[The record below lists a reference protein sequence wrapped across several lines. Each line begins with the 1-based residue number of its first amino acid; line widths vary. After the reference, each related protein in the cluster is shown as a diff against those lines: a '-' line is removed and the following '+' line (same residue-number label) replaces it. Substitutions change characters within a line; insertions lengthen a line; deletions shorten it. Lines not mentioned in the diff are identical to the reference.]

1 MAPELRSGALDRWKN
16 TSRGPKKQ
24 LNRSEGFPSRGIWS
38 LGAMGE
44 GPGVWEVIPCRV
56 AVALRAKSA
65 KNKLKKLKF
74 KENRKIRISGMR
86 GCVRL
91 VEALLTRT
99 GRGQKSFT
107 RGQNIK
113 K

>member
-1 MAPELRSGALDRWKN
+1 
-16 TSRGPKKQ
+16 
-24 LNRSEGFPSRGIWS
+24 
-38 LGAMGE
+38 MGE

-56 AVALRAKSA
+56 AVGLRAKSA
-65 KNKLKKLKF
+65 KNKLKKLKN
-74 KENRKIRISGMR
+74 KDNHKIRISGMR

-113 K
+113 KEF